1 MIVLLLNLKSNSFIG
16 YNYITNMLKVKEI
29 VAEWGIFG
37 KIARISR
44 EKWFPKGK
52 NVLKMVNSKQR
63 KVSKKGIDKKYSKDY
78 IRSIVIS
85 TQSKRVLTSQNLTG
99 RTGDMELDERKITIL
114 KAIIKN
120 YMETGEPVGSR
131 TISKYVNFKWSS
143 ATIRN
148 EMSDLEEMGYI
159 VQPHTSAGRIPS
171 DKGYRFYVDQ
181 ILLEKDNEVT
191 EIKEMMVQ
199 RMGRL
204 EQVLKALAKNLASN
218 TNYAAMISGPQY
230 HRNKLKFIQLSKVD
244 THKLLIVTVVEGNI
258 IKNTMVNIEEAI
270 SDEELLNLNI
280 LLNTNLNGLTIEEIN
295 LGVISRLKE
304 QAGIHSKVVD
314 LVLNEVA
321 AVIKA
326 DEDELQIYTSGAT
339 NIFKYPELSDSRK
352 ASELLS
358 TLEHTETLQELV
370 DTVGADS
377 ETGIQVYIGDE
388 SPVQAMKDCSVVT
401 ATYELGEGL
410 KGTIGIIGPKRMDY
424 EKVLKTLRNLI
435 TQLDATFKKE
445 DER

>member
-1 MIVLLLNLKSNSFIG
+1 
-16 YNYITNMLKVKEI
+16 
-29 VAEWGIFG
+29 
-37 KIARISR
+37 
-44 EKWFPKGK
+44 
-52 NVLKMVNSKQR
+52 
-63 KVSKKGIDKKYSKDY
+63 
-78 IRSIVIS
+78 
-85 TQSKRVLTSQNLTG
+85 
-99 RTGDMELDERKITIL
+99 MELDERKITIL

-131 TISKYVNFKWSS
+131 TISKYVNSKWSS

-191 EIKEMMVQ
+191 EIKEMMIQ

-218 TNYAAMISGPQY
+218 TNYAALISGPQY

-244 THKLLIVTVVEGNI
+244 VRRLLIVTVVEGNI
-258 IKNTMVNIEEAI
+258 IKNTMVTVEEEI
-270 SDEELLNLNI
+270 SDEEILNLNI
-280 LLNTNLNGLTIEEIN
+280 LLNSNLNGLTIEEIN

-304 QAGIHSKVVD
+304 QAGVHSKVVD

-358 TLEHTETLQELV
+358 TLEHTEMLQELV

-445 DER
+445 DG